1 MGSYVKPIK
10 NATQE
15 RWLPL
20 VDINSVV
27 SVLRIVLHE
36 NDDSDTIFR
45 LDNELDS
52 KLSWESRYPITLTDR
67 LQ

>member
-1 MGSYVKPIK
+1 MGSYVKHNK

-20 VDINSVV
+20 VDINPLV
-27 SVLRIVLHE
+27 SVLRIFLHE
-36 NDDSDTIFR
+36 NDESDTIFR

-52 KLSWESRYPITLTDR
+52 KLRWESRYRVTLTDR
-67 LQ
+67 LL

>member
-10 NATQE
+10 NVTQE

-45 LDNELDS
+45 LDNKFDS
-52 KLSWESRYPITLTDR
+52 KCR
-67 LQ
+67 

>member
-10 NATQE
+10 NVTQE

-27 SVLRIVLHE
+27 SVLRIFLHE

-45 LDNELDS
+45 LDNEFDS
-52 KLSWESRYPITLTDR
+52 KFIWESRYPVTLTDR
-67 LQ
+67 LH